1 MTLRVE
7 LLIIGNEI
15 LSGHTLDTNS
25 QWLAQRLLELDLPVR
40 QIVVIE
46 DRVELIVKAIK
57 ASFERKTT
65 LLITTGGLG
74 PTFDDV
80 TAEGLAHSINAPLK
94 LHTRALQMVKKRYQ
108 ELKAQKLVESSE
120 ITPAREK
127 MARLPSGAEPLSNSV
142 GTAPGIHLQVKNSH
156 IYCLPGVP
164 QELYAIF
171 MEGVAPQL
179 ASFAEKVVVH
189 DLIHVPILDES
200 VLAPL
205 IDSLMQDTQ
214 GVYLKSLPRPYQ
226 SRQPL
231 RVAITA
237 TKSTR
242 AQAEQLLS
250 RTIDKLKKISYAHR
264 QLEPKLDE

>member
-1 MTLRVE
+1 MMLRVE

-46 DRVELIVKAIK
+46 DRIELIAKAIK
-57 ASFERKTT
+57 ASLERQTT
-65 LLITTGGLG
+65 LLISTGGLG

-80 TAEGLAHSINAPLK
+80 TAEGLAHAINAPLK
-94 LHTRALQMVKKRYQ
+94 LHPRAFQMVKKRYQ
-108 ELKAQKLVESSE
+108 ELKAQKLVESSK
-120 ITPAREK
+120 ITPARKK
-127 MARLPSGAEPLSNSV
+127 MARFPSGAEPLSNNV
-142 GTAPGIHLQVKNSH
+142 GTAPGIHLRIKNSH

-164 QELYAIF
+164 QELFAIF

-205 IDSLMQDTQ
+205 IDTLMQNSQ

-226 SRQPL
+226 IRQPL

-250 RTIDKLKKISYAHR
+250 QTIGKLKEITYAHR
-264 QLEPKLDE
+264 QIEPMLDD